1 VFYDYFSTMTV
12 PDCLDKGP
20 QVWDI
25 APARYRVLR

>member
-1 VFYDYFSTMTV
+1 MTV
-12 PDCLDKGP
+12 QDCLDKGP